1 MRVMRPFLII
11 ILILLMGCHPSKQ
24 RYQGYVEGE
33 MLYLALPFSGDMQD
47 LHTHRGAYVKK
58 GDLLCVLDPKP
69 QVFGVKQATA
79 LLQQSKEQWIDLQKS
94 KRIPEIDA
102 IKAQLQQVEA
112 QIALAAI
119 RVKRNQ
125 TLFDK
130 RVMDKDTLDAAVEHL
145 HEVQSLKMQY
155 EANLALALL
164 GARPNQIDAQQA
176 GNTALEASLQQ
187 AQWNL
192 SQKQLY
198 APAEGLIFD
207 TYYKHGEFVEA
218 GHPVISLLTRENT
231 WIEFF
236 VPLAHL
242 DAVVMGSNITYFYPG
257 SDAPMNAKIA
267 YIASKAEYIP
277 PLIYSRENADKI
289 VFRVKAAI
297 QGNTRLIAGVP
308 VTVVIESTH
317 GK

>member
-1 MRVMRPFLII
+1 MRIKRPFLMI
-11 ILILLMGCHPSKQ
+11 ILILLIGCHPSKQ

-33 MLYLALPFSGDMQD
+33 MLYLALPFAGEMQD
-47 LHTHRGAYVKK
+47 LHVHRGAYVKK
-58 GDLLCVLDPKP
+58 GDLLFVLDPKP
-69 QVFGVKQATA
+69 QVFGVKQAA
-79 LLQQSKEQWIDLQKS
+79 ASLKQGQEQWIDLQKP

-112 QIALAAI
+112 QLALAAI

-130 RVMDKDTLDAAVEHL
+130 HVMDKDTLDAAVEHL
-145 HEVQSLKMQY
+145 REVQAFKKQY

-164 GARPNQIDAQQA
+164 GARANQIDARHA
-176 GNTALEASLQQ
+176 GNKALEASLQQ

-207 TYYKHGEFVEA
+207 TYYKNGEYVEA
-218 GHPVISLLTRENT
+218 AHPVMSLLTRENT

-236 VPLAHL
+236 VPLEHL
-242 DAVVMGSNITYFYPG
+242 NAIEMGKKITYFYPG
-257 SDAPMNAKIA
+257 NDVPMNATIA

-277 PLIYSRENADKI
+277 PLIFSRDNADKI

-297 QGNTRLIAGVP
+297 QGDTALIAGIP
-308 VTVVIESTH
+308 VTVVIEPSH